1 VVSYFYTVITTIKAN
16 KTFLSFVISSILFF
30 AFVAGMLLFAA
41 ITLNTIPVYVSTLLY
56 TIAALLI
63 ILSILVIYT
72 FSRSLTGL
80 DYDST
85 TGQITLKFFFKT
97 DIILGSDIKSYSY
110 KKFHASLSARGG
122 GNTYEGD
129 IIYLEDR
136 KILVS
141 EFTLQD
147 HRPFDQYLEHSKVP
161 YKGED
166 TDNTDF
172 KPFKSVTLLSK

>member
-1 VVSYFYTVITTIKAN
+1 MASYFYTMITTIKAN

-63 ILSILVIYT
+63 ALSILVIYT

-80 DYDST
+80 DFDST
-85 TGQITLKFFFKT
+85 TGQITLNFFFKT
-97 DIILGSDIKSYSY
+97 DIILLSDIKSYTY
-110 KKFHASLSARGG
+110 KKFQASLSARGG

-136 KILVS
+136 KILIS

-147 HRPFDQYLEHSKVP
+147 HRPFEQYLADNNVP
-161 YKGED
+161 YNGEE
-166 TDNTDF
+166 TNNTDF
-172 KPFKSVTLLSK
+172 KPFRSVAMLK